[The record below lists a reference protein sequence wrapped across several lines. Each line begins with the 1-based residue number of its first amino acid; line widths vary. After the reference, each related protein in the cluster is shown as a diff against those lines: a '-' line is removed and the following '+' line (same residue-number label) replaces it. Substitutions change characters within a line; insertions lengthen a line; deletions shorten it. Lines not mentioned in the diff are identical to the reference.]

1 MVTGAQPL
9 KIDGGGVI
17 SQTTQA
23 RGARQVPER
32 ALSNGKCYCG
42 CLVPP
47 SVLRPARG
55 DFGTAWAAFL
65 AWLKSNGHAL
75 RGGNLDL
82 CAADAA
88 LAELGGQPL
97 VD

>member
-1 MVTGAQPL
+1 MGVPL
-9 KIDGGGVI
+9 
-17 SQTTQA
+17 
-23 RGARQVPER
+23 RVP
-32 ALSNGKCYCG
+32 
-42 CLVPP
+42 
-47 SVLRPARG
+47 RPATG
-55 DFGTAWAAFL
+55 PAACQGYFGTAWAAFL

-88 LAELGGQPL
+88 LAGLGGQPL